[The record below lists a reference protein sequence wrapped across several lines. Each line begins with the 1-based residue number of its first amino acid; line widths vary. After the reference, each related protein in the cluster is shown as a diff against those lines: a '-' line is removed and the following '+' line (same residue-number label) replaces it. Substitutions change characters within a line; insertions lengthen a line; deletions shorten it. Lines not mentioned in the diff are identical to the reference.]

1 MRASPHRETS
11 LVHLYLARHG
21 RTAWNAA
28 GRFQGCVDVTLDD
41 VGRAQAASLARSLE
55 GRIDA
60 VFASDLRRASETARI
75 VSELLAIPLVSLEPD
90 LRERGYGVFEGLTR
104 AECIA
109 RFPDAWRERE
119 RERNFP
125 PPGGEPHAEVIT
137 RMRRGLSR
145 AVEAM
150 RGRHQRALV
159 VGHGSS
165 LRMFLELL
173 SEEPLTGLDNLE
185 YREVLHDGRAFR
197 LLR

>member
-1 MRASPHRETS
+1 MRASPHS
-11 LVHLYLARHG
+11 GPSVLHLYLARHG

-28 GRFQGCVDVTLDD
+28 GRFQGCVDIALDD
-41 VGRAQAASLARSLE
+41 VGRAQAATLARSLA
-55 GRIDA
+55 GRLDA

-75 VSELLAIPLVSLEPD
+75 VSEALAIPLLSLEPD

-104 AECIA
+104 AECVA
-109 RFPDAWRERE
+109 RFPDAWRARE
-119 RERNFP
+119 RHRNLP
-125 PPGGEPHAEVIT
+125 PPGGEPHAEVVA
-137 RMRRGLSR
+137 RMGRGLTR
-145 AVEAM
+145 VVEAM
-150 RGRHQRALV
+150 RGLHQRALI

-173 SEEPLTGLDNLE
+173 SEEPVRGLDNLE